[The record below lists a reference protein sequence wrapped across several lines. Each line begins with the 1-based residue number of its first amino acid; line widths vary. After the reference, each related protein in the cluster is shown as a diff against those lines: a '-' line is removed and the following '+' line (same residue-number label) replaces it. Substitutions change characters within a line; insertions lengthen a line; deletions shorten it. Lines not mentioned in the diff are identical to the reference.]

1 MKKVQDVPNFLSP
14 LQVPTPPPSSLLSQ
28 RPPSPVRANFFQQ
41 LVKAS
46 LPVGRGEGQVTQDNA
61 ERVPPLSLDSTNL
74 LDAVTLT
81 PSQPE
86 FFPSKN
92 EDDLQFFPI
101 SNPENPSNTKA
112 IFPQNEKE
120 DDEIVFITEKPQVN
134 ELNNLGFQSP
144 APVPQTHIV
153 RSQLVVGDQMT
164 VLPPEQDPTF
174 PPTISPERQKAKDQ
188 LEQLEQLEELGN
200 W

>member
-1 MKKVQDVPNFLSP
+1 M
-14 LQVPTPPPSSLLSQ
+14 
-28 RPPSPVRANFFQQ
+28 
-41 LVKAS
+41 
-46 LPVGRGEGQVTQDNA
+46 GRGEGQVTQDDP
-61 ERVPPLSLDSTNL
+61 ERVPPLLQD
-74 LDAVTLT
+74 VTVT

-164 VLPPEQDPTF
+164 LLPPEQSPTF